1 MVFPTLFSL
10 NLNLV
15 IKIPQELPFWQ
26 PVILGADKSQDS
38 PGIDLASIL
47 LEIIFFLVEE
57 AKVRR

>member
-1 MVFPTLFSL
+1 MVFPTFFNL

-26 PVILGADKSQDS
+26 PVIPGADKSQDS

-47 LEIIFFLVEE
+47 LEIISFLVEE
-57 AKVRR
+57 AKARR